1 LTPSGETLP
10 LFPEPAAPPPEP
22 AATPPPG
29 FTKFGT
35 ATWNYPGWRGIV
47 YPAASPEKM
56 SSAERLA
63 LYASSGRFQTV
74 EADFTFYRPQTAAEW
89 RRYGSALPDAFPV
102 VSKVWEEITCERFPR
117 IERHGSRGG
126 EPNPNYLSVEAFRR
140 EVLGPAEEG
149 FADHLGP
156 FVFEFGRDARPN
168 RERKGRFRDRL
179 DRFLAALPV
188 EHRYAVE
195 IRTRE
200 YLDAEH
206 VALLKAHGV
215 APVLNWWTHMP
226 ELSGQFDVPG
236 SADSPFYLARVLV
249 APGRPYEDAVKFFTP
264 YDRIKEEHPEMRRD
278 AVRIAGEA
286 EARRKE
292 FFLIVNNRAEGS
304 APYTIEGIRK
314 MIG

>member
-1 LTPSGETLP
+1 MTPSGETLP
-10 LFPEPAAPPPEP
+10 LFPEEASPGSAPAPAPP
-22 AATPPPG
+22 AG

-47 YPAASPEKM
+47 YPGASPEKM

-74 EADFTFYRPQTAAEW
+74 EADFTFYRPQTAREW
-89 RRYGSALPDAFPV
+89 RRYGSALPAGFPV

-126 EPNPNYLSVEAFRR
+126 EANPNFLNVEAFRS
-140 EVLGPAEEG
+140 EVLAPAEEG
-149 FADHLGP
+149 FEDHLGP
-156 FVFEFGRDARPN
+156 FVFEFGRDARPG
-168 RERKGRFRDRL
+168 REKKRRFRDRL
-179 DRFLAALPV
+179 DRFLAALPRT
-188 EHRYAVE
+188 HRYAVE

-206 VALLKAHGV
+206 VALLEAHGV
-215 APVLNWWTHMP
+215 APVLNWWTYMP
-226 ELSGQFDVPG
+226 ELSEQFDVPG
-236 SADSPFYLARVLV
+236 SSDAPFFLARVLV

-278 AVRIAGEA
+278 AARIAGEA
-286 EARRKE
+286 EARRRE

-304 APYTIEGIRK
+304 APYTIDAIRQ
-314 MIG
+314 MVG

>member
-1 LTPSGETLP
+1 MTPWGDTLP
-10 LFPEPAAPPPEP
+10 LFPEAAAPRPEP

-89 RRYGSALPDAFPV
+89 RRYGSALPRAFPV

-126 EPNPNYLSVEAFRR
+126 EPNPHFLSVEAFRR

-156 FVFEFGRDARPN
+156 FVFEFGRDARPT
-168 RERKGRFRDRL
+168 REKKERFRDGLR
-179 DRFLAALPV
+179 RFLAALPG

-206 VALLKAHGV
+206 VALLRAHGV

-236 SADSPFYLARVLV
+236 SADAPFYLARVLV

-304 APYTIEGIRK
+304 APYTIDAIKR
-314 MIG
+314 MIP